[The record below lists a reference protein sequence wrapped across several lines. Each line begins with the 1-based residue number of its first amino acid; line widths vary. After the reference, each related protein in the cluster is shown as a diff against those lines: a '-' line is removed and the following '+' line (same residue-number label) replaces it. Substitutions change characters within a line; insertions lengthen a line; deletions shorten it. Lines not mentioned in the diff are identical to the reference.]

1 VQVGGDL
8 IPLNFVHFHNL
19 IDFPTVKISNGQ
31 VGIGVD
37 EPGHYAAYFFQKQV
51 VLGAEIEAGFIGEV
65 LEFLLFFVIDEA
77 AIQRYLVRFCSG
89 EGKEVCPSES
99 AGAGDG
105 EQADCVENVL
115 SIFVRKTYNDENG
128 AVHAGVINEPDGFN
142 NGLVGHVAIEDGVSD
157 FLAAGF
163 DAEFDNFAVGGRKVR
178 CEFAVKKAEMCI
190 DHKGQTAR
198 LFIES
203 AKFLNVLFVKCEDVV
218 VEEEGVYA
226 PVIFEDKLYFVNY
239 LFDSESAD
247 IVELP
252 ERTLEVAFVFG
263 NHLVIKAVC
272 AREGTA
278 P

>member
-1 VQVGGDL
+1 V
-8 IPLNFVHFHNL
+8 FH
-19 IDFPTVKISNGQ
+19 
-31 VGIGVD
+31 
-37 EPGHYAAYFFQKQV
+37 
-51 VLGAEIEAGFIGEV
+51 AEIKAGFIRKIGER
-65 LEFLLFFVIDEA
+65 FLFFIIDKTA
-77 AIQRYLVRFCSG
+77 VKGYLVGLCAGVG
-89 EGKEVCPSES
+89 EKVGPAES
-99 AGAGDG
+99 AGACLA
-105 EQADCVENVL
+105 EQTYSVKQVVAAFIRETNYNEN
-115 SIFVRKTYNDENG
+115 R
-128 AVHAGVINEPDGFN
+128 AVHAEVINDLDGLN
-142 NGLVGHVAIEDGVSD
+142 NGLIAHMTVEDGASD
-157 FLAAGF
+157 FLTAAL
-163 DAEFDNFAVGGRKVR
+163 DAEFYNFTVGRCKVR
-178 CEFAVKKAEMCI
+178 CEFAVKKAEMRI
-190 DHKGQTAR
+190 DHKGQIAR